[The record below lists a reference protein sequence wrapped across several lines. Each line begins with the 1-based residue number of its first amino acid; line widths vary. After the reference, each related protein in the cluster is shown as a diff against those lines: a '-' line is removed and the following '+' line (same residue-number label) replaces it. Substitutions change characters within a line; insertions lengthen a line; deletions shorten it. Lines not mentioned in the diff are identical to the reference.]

1 MIAPFYKFGLFGDE
15 TSLIV
20 AFVIGIGF
28 GFFLERAGFG
38 NARLLAA
45 QFYFRDLRVLKVM
58 FTAIVTAMVGLYFL
72 SRAGLVDLSLVY
84 LVPTFLVPQIVGGL
98 LLGFGFVIGGYCPGT
113 SCVSAATGRVDGI
126 VYVLGMFVGLLG
138 FGEVYPRIDGWA
150 HSTSMGQ
157 ITLSKL
163 FDIPYGLLVF
173 AVVVMALVAFVAA
186 EWAEGKFGGKR
197 PEAGS
202 LLEPTRRLTPVR
214 GFAVVLA
221 GLGFLA
227 LFAGNPYRDAMATV
241 DTKQLA
247 LEAGAGAER
256 VSVDQ
261 LADWLIAGRND
272 FRLVD
277 VRAAQDFAAYHL
289 PEAINVPLAALGAG
303 LAAPTE
309 RLIICSD
316 GELPAAQAW
325 FLLRSLGYR
334 AVYVLSGGL
343 TAWKDSILFPQAPP
357 AGAPAREQID
367 FARRAAV
374 AAHFGGSPRA
384 SAGLTSPAAPAAP
397 SSPELPKL
405 APPLP
410 PPAPAEGAAPAP
422 ARKKREGC

>member
-1 MIAPFYKFGLFGDE
+1 MMAPFYKFGLFGDQ

-20 AFVIGIGF
+20 AFVIGLGF

-38 NARLLAA
+38 NATVLAA

-113 SCVSAATGRVDGI
+113 SCVATATGRVDGI
-126 VYVLGMFVGLLG
+126 VYVLGMFAGLLG
-138 FGEVYPRIDGWA
+138 YGEVYPHIASWTQ
-150 HSTSMGQ
+150 STAMGQ
-157 ITLSKL
+157 ITLAKL
-163 FDIPYGLLVF
+163 FDVPYGLLVF
-173 AVVVMALVAFVAA
+173 AVVLMALVAFVAA
-186 EWAEGKFGGKR
+186 EWAEGKFGGKS
-197 PEAGS
+197 PEVGS

-214 GFAVVLA
+214 GLAVALA

-227 LFAGNPYRDAMATV
+227 LFAGNPYRDATATV

-247 LEAGAGAER
+247 LEAGAGADR
-256 VSVDQ
+256 VSVEQ

-277 VRAAQDFAAYHL
+277 VRDAKDFAEYHL
-289 PEAINVPLAALGAG
+289 PDAINVPLAALTGD
-303 LAAPTE
+303 LADRTE
-309 RLIICSD
+309 RIIICSD
-316 GELPAAQAW
+316 GDLRAAQAW

-343 TAWKDSILFPQAPP
+343 KAWQDEVLFPAAPP

-374 AAHFGGSPRA
+374 AAHFGGAPRTNGG
-384 SAGLTSPAAPAAP
+384 SMSPA
-397 SSPELPKL
+397 SSTPELPKL
-405 APPLP
+405 APLP
-410 PPAPAEGAAPAP
+410 SPPAPAGGSAPTP